1 MAEEQGRLGRRF
13 YELGLRLGQLGAV
26 AIGSAGGP
34 LALALAR
41 IAGGAAAL
49 AGGEVRFHDGGC
61 AACAAWLGRYYALPA
76 SLFLRQSGGAL
87 AFWVLDG
94 RGRLFDPPD
103 RSPIPPRWAGEW
115 DMLVGADQA
124 WAAARSADSG
134 GSAVLSAQGPVG
146 LILALERMGCSLVA
160 PHPGVPLLRSDP
172 TGFSLLVREGLT
184 SLTPA
189 GPDALSAAV
198 EWCLKRARR
207 GRAVPAFGPGGEGR
221 PV

>member
-1 MAEEQGRLGRRF
+1 MEEEQGRLGRRF
-13 YELGLRLGQLGAV
+13 YELGLRLGQLGTV

-103 RSPIPPRWAGEW
+103 RSPIPPRRAGEW

-160 PHPGVPLLRSDP
+160 PRPGVPLLRSDRE
-172 TGFSLLVREGLT
+172 GFSLTLEVNGRT
-184 SLTPA
+184 SSLP
-189 GPDALSAAV
+189 GEDALAAAAS
-198 EWCLKRARR
+198 WLGRR
-207 GRAVPAFGPGGEGR
+207 ERRPAASPAPR
-221 PV
+221 LV